1 MKNPRLVR
9 MALPISPLRQSHLC
23 VLSQT
28 SLWCAL
34 LMAMRLLV
42 PTSNL
47 ALAGSFLLL
56 GCSEIYVHGIRF
68 RQSLKSRLLACQA
81 TQYFIKITPAE
92 SVWMSLQGHSSEC
105 SFWLADFRSREVV
118 GAFGNMSSAD
128 SWGMPWSVPRMSPGP
143 LWWLSPVR
151 QCPTCPTLPLRTP
164 WRVWHSA
171 TDALLLLKELWL
183 GWWGEERQL

>member
-1 MKNPRLVR
+1 MKKRCSGGLAVEQLSSLISDSETVQASFLTVPPSPSSLTTCVAPFELQHCRKPAPSSWRPTTPLRQLVQLIQLVDVFLSWCACVFRWLKIGSGKVKLIHRQLLRRIMKNPRLVR

-81 TQYFIKITPAE
+81 TQ
-92 SVWMSLQGHSSEC
+92 
-105 SFWLADFRSREVV
+105 
-118 GAFGNMSSAD
+118 
-128 SWGMPWSVPRMSPGP
+128 
-143 LWWLSPVR
+143 
-151 QCPTCPTLPLRTP
+151 
-164 WRVWHSA
+164 
-171 TDALLLLKELWL
+171 
-183 GWWGEERQL
+183 